1 MVTAVINSTIDRARH
16 RVLVVDDNPTTRYA
30 TERVIRAAGFQTAE
44 ASTGR
49 EAIDLSAE
57 RISAVVLDVHLP
69 DINGFDVCR
78 SIRSVHSTATL
89 PVIHLSATF
98 IRNEDK
104 VAGLDAGADAY
115 LIHPVEPPVLI
126 ATLQALIRARMA
138 EDRLRDSEARFRAI
152 YNQAPTGMALID
164 GEGRFADVNPALM
177 RMLDRTQSDL
187 MGQPVASF
195 APDDWVTFVQGKTAH
210 SLTDESVW
218 HGEFPLLRPDGG
230 EVRLEWTMSSA
241 IEPGLR
247 IGIALDVSERFEL
260 EQRRLDVLERET
272 AARLAAERHSRTKDD
287 FVAVLSHELRNPLNA
302 IAGWVHLL
310 NTRPRTPELLEK
322 GLVSIDR
329 SVKAQALLISDI
341 LDVSRISSGK
351 LRLHR
356 EWIEPGGL
364 VSASIDALSSS
375 AAARQLQV
383 QFVHE
388 GIQEPAWLDPTRFQ
402 QIVWNLLSNAIK
414 FSGEAGVIQIKLR
427 RQADRLHLSI
437 RDEGRGFSREFQDHL
452 FDRFAQSDAPDNRHH
467 GGLGLGLSIVR
478 NLAELHG
485 GQATA
490 YSAGEGQG
498 ATFEVFLLV
507 TPPGDEEF
515 NPAGEGAVVVNPGDR
530 HLQGLDILVV
540 EDNVDASEI
549 LRVVLSDAG
558 AAVRVAADYVTALQM
573 AEQAWPRILVSDIG
587 LPGRDGYDLI
597 RQLRHLGQSN
607 GYDRFFAI
615 ALTAFSR
622 PQDQGKAFEAGFDAH
637 LTKPLQPHALIAL
650 IADRGVHA
658 SAA

>member
-1 MVTAVINSTIDRARH
+1 MASAVINSTIDRSKH
-16 RVLVVDDNPTTRYA
+16 CVLVVDDNPTTRYA

-44 ASTGR
+44 AATGR

-78 SIRSVHSTATL
+78 SIRSADSTATL

-115 LIHPVEPPVLI
+115 LIHPVEPPVLV

-177 RMLDRTQSDL
+177 RMLDRTQSSL

-195 APDDWVTFVQGKTAH
+195 APADWVNFVYGKTAH
-210 SLTDESVW
+210 SLTDENVW

-260 EQRRLDVLERET
+260 EQRRLDVLEREQ

-310 NTRPRTPELLEK
+310 NTRPRTPDLLEK

-356 EWIEPGGL
+356 EWIEPGAL
-364 VSASIDALSSS
+364 VSASIDSLSSS
-375 AAARQLQV
+375 AAARRLKLQ
-383 QFVHE
+383 FMPE
-388 GIQEPAWLDPTRFQ
+388 GMQEPAWLDPTRFQ

-414 FSGEAGVIQIKLR
+414 FSGEAGVIRIRLWR
-427 RQADRLHLSI
+427 EADRLHLSI
-437 RDEGRGFSREFQDHL
+437 QDEGRGFSEEFRDHL
-452 FDRFAQSDAPDNRHH
+452 FDRFAQNDAPDNRHH

-490 YSAGEGQG
+490 YSPGEGKG
-498 ATFEVFLLV
+498 AVFEVHLRV
-507 TPPGDEEF
+507 MPPGDEEVRA
-515 NPAGEGAVVVNPGDR
+515 PGEDEENVRLEDR
-530 HLQGLDILVV
+530 QLQGLEVLVV

-558 AAVRVAADYVTALQM
+558 AKTRVAGDYVTALQL
-573 AEQAWPRILVSDIG
+573 AEQAWPHVLVSDIG

-597 RQLRHLGQSN
+597 RQLRHLGQSKAQP
-607 GYDRFFAI
+607 RFFAV
-615 ALTAFSR
+615 AMTAFSR
-622 PQDQGKAFEAGFDAH
+622 PQDQSKAFEAGFDAH
-637 LTKPLQPHALIAL
+637 LTKPLQPHALINL
-650 IADRGVHA
+650 IAERPAQDLTT
-658 SAA
+658 